1 MISQLPAELRAP
13 AMIETHGKVSEL
25 LAKQSKP
32 SEQRSPRVRNRK
44 RWIPT

>member
-1 MISQLPAELRAP
+1 VTFKSSFAAGASPL
-13 AMIETHGKVSEL
+13 ETHGKVSEL